1 MRAVIAESYER
12 IHRSNLVGM
21 GIIPLQYMG
30 GDNANSLGIT
40 GKETFNISLPEDL
53 KTGMTI
59 PVQVSSFFGLNLFTY
74 LVYTTI
80 KTG

>member
-21 GIIPLQYMG
+21 GIIPLQYMSG
-30 GDNANSLGIT
+30 ETATTLGIT
-40 GKETFNISLPEDL
+40 GKETFTINLPDEL

-59 PVQVSSFFGLNLFTY
+59 PVQVRGSFVLIITETEREDVLCS
-74 LVYTTI
+74 
-80 KTG
+80 